1 MDQVADGAL
10 VRGERLFLRPV
21 AGPDVGPGYVRW
33 MNDPEVVR
41 FTESRFSGH
50 SEQDLR
56 AYVEKMEND
65 PRSHFLAI
73 VENGS
78 GRHVGNLKIGPV
90 DERHG
95 TASVGIILGEKDCWG
110 KGYATE
116 ALTLSAR
123 LAFETLK
130 LHKLTAGCVD
140 LNAGAIR
147 AFEKAGF
154 MRECVR
160 GQHNLFEGEYR
171 DVVVLC
177 LFHKHGEA
185 P

>member
-1 MDQVADGAL
+1 MDRVASGVL
-10 VRGERLFLRPV
+10 VRGENLSLRPV
-21 AGPDVGPGYVRW
+21 AGSDVGPVYVRW

-41 FTESRFSGH
+41 FTESRFRAH
-50 SEQDLR
+50 SESDIR

-90 DERHG
+90 DERHKI
-95 TASVGIILGEKDCWG
+95 ASVGIIIGEKDCWG

-116 ALTLSAR
+116 ALRLSAR
-123 LAFETLK
+123 LAFEALK

-140 LNAGAIR
+140 LNAGAVR

-154 MRECVR
+154 KRECVR
-160 GQHNLFEGEYR
+160 GRHNLFEGEYR
-171 DVVVLC
+171 DVVLLC
-177 LFHKHGEA
+177 MFRKGGKGL
-185 P
+185 